1 MICTFCYNKGI
12 PAPHNHTVRHW
23 TMPNRPIICPEL
35 LSTKCVNCN
44 LMGHTVLYC
53 PTKNTKLESPQQR
66 KDNTAKNQKNNEHSE
81 HFKNNKKR
89 ELELLQQY
97 EDNTPKYQ
105 KYQSN

>member
-1 MICTFCYNKGI
+1 MICTFCHNKGI

-53 PTKNTKLESPQQR
+53 PTKKSNHT
-66 KDNTAKNQKNNEHSE
+66 NNDDE
-81 HFKNNKKR
+81 KNKKR
-89 ELELLQQY
+89 NFDFLDC
-97 EDNTPKYQ
+97 EDKKSKYQ
-105 KYQSN
+105 KIN

>member
-1 MICTFCYNKGI
+1 MICTFCHNKGI

-53 PTKNTKLESPQQR
+53 PTKKS
-66 KDNTAKNQKNNEHSE
+66 NQTNNNDDE
-81 HFKNNKKR
+81 KNNKKR
-89 ELELLQQY
+89 NFDFL
-97 EDNTPKYQ
+97 DCSDKKSKYQ
-105 KYQSN
+105 KIN